1 MSEGIEE
8 PILVQIPGVPVI
20 ITMAWIVLS
29 ILIVIAII
37 IRISLNLKPKPAQNL
52 LEIVFEFIGNLS
64 KTMIGKEGQ
73 RFLPLFT
80 TLFLFIFVSNLLGL
94 LPGFKSPTSSLN
106 TNVGLSLVV
115 FFSTHY
121 FGIRKKGLWGYL
133 RHFMGPPYW
142 LAPLFFPIH
151 IIGELARPLSL
162 SMRLFGNI
170 LAKEIVLGVL
180 AYLVTVFYFSEG
192 IAGKL
197 LIIMP
202 IVLRPAIIL
211 LGCLVSFIQALVF
224 TSLSMVYIGGAIAS
238 HEEQE
243 V

>member
-121 FGIRKKGLWGYL
+121 FGIRKKGLCGYL